1 MRKSFNVNLRVW
13 AFAFLVQFLAFNNAK
28 AQSNRSVYLDYSYGI
43 SSPLGD
49 FASRN
54 FNNSDAG
61 FAKGGL
67 SSSFTIGYDFNDK
80 GFGLLF
86 KSQSHI
92 NMFNADDYAKQLN
105 RFTDDGFWYVSGN
118 FYSMNTFMLGVK
130 KWIDLSP
137 KSKVDAHVL
146 LGYAMAKTPQI
157 EVYESFLP
165 YWGVE
170 LAAFSNTVGFQL
182 GLAYEYQ
189 INNRLSLIA
198 SMEYFGASAEFEDIT
213 SYTSSGK
220 IYSDTRNQ
228 KMNVINTRI
237 GLGVNLN

>member
-1 MRKSFNVNLRVW
+1 MSELFNVNLRFW
-13 AFAFLVQFLAFNNAK
+13 IFASLAQFLTFNKAN

-54 FNNSDAG
+54 FNNENAG

-67 SSSFTIGYDFNDK
+67 SSSFTIGYDFTDK

-92 NMFNADDYAKQLN
+92 NIFNADDYAKQLN
-105 RFTDDGFWYVSGN
+105 RITDDGFWYVSGN
-118 FYSMNTFMLGVK
+118 FYSMSTFMLGVK
-130 KWIDLSP
+130 KWVDLSP
-137 KSKVDAHVL
+137 KSKLDARVL
-146 LGYAMAKTPQI
+146 LGYAIAKTPQI

-170 LAAFSNTVGFQL
+170 LAAYSNTIGFQI

-189 INNRLSLIA
+189 VNKRLSLIA
-198 SMEYFGASAEFEDIT
+198 NMEYFGASAEFVDII
-213 SYTSSGK
+213 SYTSLGG

-237 GLGVNLN
+237 GIGVNLN